1 MSKKDENL
9 EESNFE
15 ELMLKLEEITNKL
28 EKEKLSLDDSVKLF
42 EEGMEISKKCNAKLE
57 DAEKRITIL
66 INKDNNIKEE
76 NFIPEE

>member
-1 MSKKDENL
+1 MGKK

-15 ELMLKLEEITNKL
+15 DLMEKLEEITNKL
-28 EKEKLSLDDSVKLF
+28 EKEQLSLDESVKLF
-42 EEGMEISKKCNAKLE
+42 EEGMRISKECNSKLE

-66 INKDNNIKEE
+66 INQNDEIKEE